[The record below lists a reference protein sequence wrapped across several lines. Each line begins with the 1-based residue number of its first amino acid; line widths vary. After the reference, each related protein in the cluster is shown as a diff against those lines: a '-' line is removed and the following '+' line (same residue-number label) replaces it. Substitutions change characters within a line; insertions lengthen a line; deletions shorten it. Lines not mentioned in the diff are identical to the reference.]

1 MLAAVWE
8 SPDYLRLF
16 KESEVMDLILTPEEE
31 KFRDEVRAFVAENI
45 TEDIRKKTMTG
56 FRLTRKTMNLG
67 KRNYMKK
74 AGWRQG
80 GPLNMGVRDGAQC
93 KSIF

>member
-1 MLAAVWE
+1 MAVWE

-56 FRLTRKTMNLG
+56 FRLDKEDHESWQ
-67 KRNYMKK
+67 KK
-74 AGWRQG
+74 LYEKGWMAPG
-80 GPLNMGVRDGAQC
+80 WPIAVSYTHLTLPTKA
-93 KSIF
+93 